1 MRSRRREWIMMFEM
15 LSNPC
20 CWYNLEALFVT
31 NMIEQ
36 DGSTVDNMKYCTF
49 VVVNIFDFST
59 EASEE
64 KINA

>member
-31 NMIEQ
+31 NM
-36 DGSTVDNMKYCTF
+36 TVDNMKYCTL

-59 EASEE
+59 EASEG